1 MVANAPSFLHLAQ
14 HRFASHCCETLF
26 TLLAPIVS
34 EEITTSAESL
44 SGEEANAIAS
54 AEELFLTVSREF
66 EGYLGYLMTDQ
77 FASHTLRVLLIVLSG
92 RPIVGAHT
100 TLLLQSRKK
109 EHITVNSLEPSRGAN
124 TSTRTVPDSF
134 QQALDHMMKSM
145 VVNLDATSIRAL
157 ASHPVANPLLQLL
170 LDLEFGRAGKA
181 KARDANSLFRT
192 ILPDDPPEEGTD
204 SASFFNA
211 MLYDPIGSRL
221 CEVLIT
227 NSPGK
232 TFKVLYQTLIN
243 EKLQSLAKSETASY
257 VLIKALERLNKGDLE
272 QAMHKLCSQIE
283 VLLERSRTSVVKCL
297 VERCE
302 VRGVDIGPLAIAL
315 KEACGQNP
323 TERLR
328 KMLKM
333 GTSNSES
340 MSEDRRKQI
349 ENYDPSK
356 AHTSLLAQSML
367 DSPGALQDLIID
379 GILSLDNSSLQRLAK
394 DRSATH
400 VLQNSLACAGN
411 TIRYRRMI
419 MPRLANMTVDLATD
433 PVASHVVDAFWKGTD
448 GLPFIREII
457 AEHLIQNE
465 AVLRES
471 ISGRAVW
478 RNWQMDTYK
487 TKRFDWMAAAKGRRV
502 PGTKTGIE
510 LARERFASQKQDSKS
525 KSSGTKG
532 RGKPTSF
539 PNNAT
544 GAVLATG

>member
-1 MVANAPSFLHLAQ
+1 
-14 HRFASHCCETLF
+14 
-26 TLLAPIVS
+26 
-34 EEITTSAESL
+34 
-44 SGEEANAIAS
+44 
-54 AEELFLTVSREF
+54 
-66 EGYLGYLMTDQ
+66 
-77 FASHTLRVLLIVLSG
+77 
-92 RPIVGAHT
+92 
-100 TLLLQSRKK
+100 
-109 EHITVNSLEPSRGAN
+109 
-124 TSTRTVPDSF
+124 
-134 QQALDHMMKSM
+134 MMKSM

-170 LDLEFGRAGKA
+170 LNLEFGRSGKSKA
-181 KARDANSLFRT
+181 KDANSLFRKL
-192 ILPDDPPEEGTD
+192 LPDDPPEEGTD

-211 MLYDPIGSRL
+211 MLYDLIGSRL

-227 NSPGK
+227 NSPGR
-232 TFKVLYQTLIN
+232 TFKILYQTLIS

-257 VLIKALERLNKGDLE
+257 VLIKILERLSKEDLE
-272 QAMHKLCSQIE
+272 QAMHKLCPQIE
-283 VLLERSRTSVVKCL
+283 VLVERSRTSVVKCL
-297 VERCE
+297 IERCA

-315 KEACGQNP
+315 KEAYGQNP
-323 TERLR
+323 TERLH

-333 GTSNSES
+333 GASNSES

-349 ENYDPSK
+349 EGFDPSK

-367 DSPGALQDLIID
+367 DSPGTLQDLIMD
-379 GILSLDNSSLQRLAK
+379 GILSLDNTSLQRLAK
-394 DRSATH
+394 DRSATR
-400 VLQNSLACAGN
+400 VLQKSLTCGGN

-419 MPRLANMTVDLATD
+419 MPRLAIMTVDLATD

-448 GLPFIREII
+448 SLPFIREKI

-465 AVLRES
+465 ALLRES
-471 ISGRAVW
+471 VSGRAVW

-487 TKRFDWMAAAKGRRV
+487 TKRFDWMAEAKGRV

-532 RGKPTSF
+532 RGNPTSF

-544 GAVLATG
+544 GANAVLTTG